1 VWSSTEQSISAAS
14 GAEVSIPPGVERL
27 ARQLARPELDEQR
40 YAVAGYRRSLQRAV
54 NGRLSA
60 ADTALGATFHCL
72 REARGRVMTVRVLPS
87 NRGDASEDAIV
98 FVVDDDPI
106 VRGAISTLL
115 LSVGRQVQQFAS
127 ATELL
132 QSSLPSVPCCLVLD
146 IRLPGLSGLDLQAEL
161 ANTGLPI
168 PVIFIT
174 GHGDIPMSVR
184 AMKAGAIDFL
194 TKPFRDQDLLDAVTR
209 ALERDRKRRND
220 ENDILDL
227 RASFR
232 SLTLRERQIMALVTD
247 GLMNKQVAAR
257 AGISEVTAKIHR
269 GRVMKKMGAKS
280 LADLVVMAEA
290 LGVRGKPPP
299 ET

>member
-1 VWSSTEQSISAAS
+1 M
-14 GAEVSIPPGVERL
+14 
-27 ARQLARPELDEQR
+27 
-40 YAVAGYRRSLQRAV
+40 
-54 NGRLSA
+54 NGL
-60 ADTALGATFHCL
+60 
-72 REARGRVMTVRVLPS
+72 VRPS
-87 NRGDASEDAIV
+87 NPGDISEDAIV
-98 FVVDDDPI
+98 FIVDDDPI

-115 LSVGRQVQQFAS
+115 LSVGRQVQQFVA
-127 ATELL
+127 AKELL
-132 QSSLPSVPCCLVLD
+132 QSTLPPGPCCLVLD

-161 ANTGLPI
+161 VNAGLPI

-209 ALERDRKRRND
+209 ALERDRKRLND
-220 ENDILDL
+220 EKDVLDL

-232 SLTLRERQIMALVTD
+232 TLTLREKQIMALVTD

-257 AGISEVTAKIHR
+257 VGISEDTTKIHR

-280 LADLVVMAEA
+280 LAGLAVMAEA

-299 ET
+299 DT

>member
-1 VWSSTEQSISAAS
+1 MT
-14 GAEVSIPPGVERL
+14 
-27 ARQLARPELDEQR
+27 
-40 YAVAGYRRSLQRAV
+40 
-54 NGRLSA
+54 
-60 ADTALGATFHCL
+60 
-72 REARGRVMTVRVLPS
+72 GRVRPS
-87 NRGDASEDAIV
+87 KRGDISEDALV
-98 FVVDDDPI
+98 FIVDDDPI

-132 QSSLPSVPCCLVLD
+132 QSSLPPVPCCLVLD
-146 IRLPGLSGLDLQAEL
+146 IRLPGRSGLDVQAEL
-161 ANTGLPI
+161 ANAGLPI

-220 ENDILDL
+220 EKDILDL

-232 SLTLRERQIMALVTD
+232 TLTPREKQIMALVTD
-247 GLMNKQVAAR
+247 GLMNKQVADR
-257 AGISEVTAKIHR
+257 AGISEVTAKTHR
-269 GRVMKKMGAKS
+269 GRVMRKMGAKS
-280 LADLVVMAEA
+280 LADLVVMAET
-290 LGVRGKPPP
+290 LGVRGKPPQ